1 MLPLCN
7 MQWNCDSSDIFNMLA
22 ASSPAF
28 KPGMKRDSNNDFL
41 QIISNPRSKGAGKL
55 NVLTAKYQGG
65 HDDISHR
72 NKSSEKRV

>member
-7 MQWNCDSSDIFNMLA
+7 MQWNCDSSDIF
-22 ASSPAF
+22 
-28 KPGMKRDSNNDFL
+28 
-41 QIISNPRSKGAGKL
+41 